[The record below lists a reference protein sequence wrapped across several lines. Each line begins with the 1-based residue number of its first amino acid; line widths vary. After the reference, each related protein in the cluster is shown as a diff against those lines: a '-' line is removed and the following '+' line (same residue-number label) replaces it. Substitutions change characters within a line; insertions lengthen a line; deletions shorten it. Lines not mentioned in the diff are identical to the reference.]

1 MAPNT
6 QIEPAEAL
14 SDNIMGDLIDSFT
27 TGVLATII
35 VNFAFGKGFSYKN
48 LMKKDIYLD
57 GAKNGAAIALYR
69 RVGRPIINNA
79 MERGGLDQIKL

>member
-6 QIEPAEAL
+6 QIEPAESL
-14 SDNIMGDLIDSFT
+14 SDNMMGDLIDSFT

-35 VNFAFGKGFSYKN
+35 VNLAFGKGFNYKN
-48 LMKKDIYLD
+48 LMKKDIYMD

-69 RVGRPIINNA
+69 RIGRPVINNM

>member
-6 QIEPAEAL
+6 QLEPAESL
-14 SDNIMGDLIDSFT
+14 SDNMMADLIDSFT

-35 VNFAFGKGFSYKN
+35 VNFAFGKGFNYKN
-48 LMKKDIYLD
+48 LMKKDIYMD

-69 RVGRPIINNA
+69 RIGRPMINNM